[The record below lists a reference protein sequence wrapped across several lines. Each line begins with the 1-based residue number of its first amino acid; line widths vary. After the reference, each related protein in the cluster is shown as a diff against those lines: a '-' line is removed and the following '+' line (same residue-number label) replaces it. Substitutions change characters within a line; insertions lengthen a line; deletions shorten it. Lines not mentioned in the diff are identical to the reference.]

1 LTSSLRAHWQLVVI
15 AILIYAL
22 WSTPVIYPLRIMI
35 VFLHELSHGLAALLT
50 GGSVD
55 RLVISSDEG
64 GLAYVRGGSRF
75 AILTAGYLGSL
86 LWGVLF
92 FIVALQTDLDRWAL
106 ALAGAGMLIVT
117 ALYLR
122 DGFPLIF
129 CTITG
134 VTMLLT
140 AWFLPVPVND
150 LMLRVIGISSL
161 LYVPNDIISDTISR
175 SHLQSDARMLAEEF
189 GGATLLW
196 GGIWLVISLG
206 VIALVLRFALGDN
219 SNIRLRPPRG
229 QRETHDTG

>member
-1 LTSSLRAHWQLVVI
+1 MSSMRAHWQLIVV
-15 AILIYAL
+15 AILIYAF
-22 WSTPVIYPLRIMI
+22 WSTPVVYPLRIMI

-55 RLVISSDEG
+55 RLVISPDEG
-64 GLAYVRGGSRF
+64 GLAYVNGGSRF
-75 AILTAGYLGSL
+75 VILTAGYLGSL
-86 LWGVLF
+86 LFGVLF
-92 FIVALQTDLDRWAL
+92 FVVALQTDLDRWAL
-106 ALAGAGMLIVT
+106 ALAGACMLVVT

-129 CTITG
+129 CTMAG

-189 GGATLLW
+189 GGATMLW
-196 GGIWLVISLG
+196 GGIWLAISLA
-206 VIALVLRFALGDN
+206 VIALVLRFGLGAN
-219 SNIRLRPPRG
+219 SNIRLRRTPRTS
-229 QRETHDTG
+229 QNQETG